1 VRTTKAGLL
10 SALGLYEN
18 RLRSSESDF
27 FSVPL
32 GAIDMAFQVREEV
45 LNILLAELLEKRGLL
60 SVPET
65 IRSVVKAGKKQKRLP
80 DVTVFDLLGL
90 RIIIEQR
97 IGKSAAT
104 KTSLTNDA
112 KKRVEEGLSPICLAV
127 IYPPSLAKLESLQE
141 QTH

>member
-1 VRTTKAGLL
+1 
-10 SALGLYEN
+10 
-18 RLRSSESDF
+18 
-27 FSVPL
+27 
-32 GAIDMAFQVREEV
+32 MAFQVREEV